1 MDHTVENKHFPGVF
15 EATPL
20 RAPVRPWGH
29 APRQANPVLTQGR
42 RGAQGRGRDTPPH
55 IVAQCNLANHTI
67 RQRLNRTDHGVHVLN
82 Q

>member
-1 MDHTVENKHFPGVF
+1 MTNATIINLGNMTGIWQDSK
-15 EATPL
+15 EA
-20 RAPVRPWGH
+20 
-29 APRQANPVLTQGR
+29 
-42 RGAQGRGRDTPPH
+42 H